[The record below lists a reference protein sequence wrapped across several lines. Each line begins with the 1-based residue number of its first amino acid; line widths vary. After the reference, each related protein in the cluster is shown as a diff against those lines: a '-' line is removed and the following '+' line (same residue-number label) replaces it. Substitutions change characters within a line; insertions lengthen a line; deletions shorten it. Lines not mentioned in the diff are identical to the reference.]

1 MKRILLNEF
10 YKNSVKY
17 ADQKVTVCGW
27 IRTLRDSKAFG
38 FIELNDG
45 SCFKSVQVVFEAD
58 KVANYEEIAKLNVG
72 SSVIVVGTFVLTPQN
87 KQPFEIKATMLAT
100 ISAISITPTQI
111 RNPNITE
118 RKIIVVFIE
127 LI

>member
-10 YKNSVKY
+10 YKDSSKY
-17 ADQKVTVCGW
+17 ADKLVTVGGW

-58 KVANYEEIAKLNVG
+58 KVSNYEEIAKLNVG
-72 SSVIVVGTFVLTPQN
+72 SSIVVTGTLV
-87 KQPFEIKATMLAT
+87 
-100 ISAISITPTQI
+100 
-111 RNPNITE
+111 
-118 RKIIVVFIE
+118 
-127 LI
+127 